1 MARRKAKKPKGRA
14 RTAKPRKRSGS
25 ARPRA
30 RKVPARRAAQATVP
44 KRVTELEAENR
55 RLREELA
62 ALRARLTADAAPPAE
77 PAAPDEE
84 LPFG

>member
-1 MARRKAKKPKGRA
+1 MARRKAKKPKA

-25 ARPRA
+25 GRPRA
-30 RKVPARRAAQATVP
+30 RKAPARRTARATVP